1 MTFRLALCSLL
12 LVTFAGTAPCQTP
25 VETSVQSR
33 DVFGGFSYLFRNYTR
48 GFQSGGM
55 PGWQASLELPL
66 SLGIPRAGLAIDG
79 AGNYAGNEFGP
90 NYDLHFLTAGPR
102 FTKRAGRQTLFG
114 KATVGF
120 AHLNGATGP
129 FSYSHGNQET
139 IPRLASNYTLA
150 ITAGG
155 GADLRLSVHI
165 RWRVEADYVF
175 TDFTSVDNQI
185 HDIADSNAR
194 VVTGPV
200 FRF

>member
-1 MTFRLALCSLL
+1 MALKPPLVALL
-12 LVTFAGTAPCQTP
+12 LLSFAGTAPGQTKDSP
-25 VETSVQSR
+25 AQPSE
-33 DVFGGFSYLFRNYTR
+33 VFGGFSYLFRNYTR
-48 GFQSGGM
+48 GFTSGGM
-55 PGWQASLELPL
+55 PGWQASLELPQ
-66 SLGIPRAGLAIDG
+66 SLGIPHAGLAIDAG
-79 AGNYAGNEFGP
+79 GNYQGNEFGA

-102 FTKRAGRQTLFG
+102 FSKRAGRQTLFG

-129 FSYSHGNQET
+129 ALNVPNPT

-155 GADLRLSVHI
+155 GLDLRLSARI
-165 RWRVEADYVF
+165 RWRVEADYVY
-175 TDFTSVDNQI
+175 TNFTSADDQI
-185 HDIADSNAR
+185 HNIADSNAR